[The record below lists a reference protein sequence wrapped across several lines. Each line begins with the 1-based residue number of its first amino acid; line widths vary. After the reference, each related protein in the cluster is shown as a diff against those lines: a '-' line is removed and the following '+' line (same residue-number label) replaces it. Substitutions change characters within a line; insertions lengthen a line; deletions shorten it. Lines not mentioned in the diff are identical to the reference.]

1 MASSI
6 FISHAHSDWR
16 LAKRLQQLLESTSR
30 NGFDVAV
37 SSEQG
42 QIKSGENWRDWI
54 DDKVL
59 NCDVAIVLLTPASF
73 RGRWV
78 LWEAGAVTGV
88 QYERLRD
95 ETVNS
100 DNPLARRVRVLH
112 FGVDTEKLGPFG
124 SQQVRNGLSQS
135 DVVSFISEM
144 LSEFRDSLDQDA
156 VTRGLLSLEKLA
168 GEFVEGAKEDLRYT
182 PIEASES
189 VINEWLARLDQQY
202 RAENYRWIVA
212 AKRWINVAFLGAGN
226 ADAHTKGVSVDFR
239 IHVRIADAYRRL
251 DEWAGVIEQMELARS
266 LSPNDLVILRQLGRG
281 YRETGD
287 LARLEATMN
296 QMLQLDPDIFRADR
310 EGVALRCGYFADM
323 KRWDAVD
330 ELLSSA
336 DQQLVSTDAYLANW
350 QSIARMKTKGADASK
365 PLFQQLKGLLEETGT
380 GFWDD
385 ATLVNALLALD
396 QKEAASALLKSL
408 RLTDRSTDEVKSASR
423 YYDEIVAAFQT
434 DFDWRQAAGLRA

>member
-1 MASSI
+1 MASI

-16 LAKRLQQLLESTSR
+16 LAKRLQQLLETTSR

-88 QYERLRD
+88 QYERLRGED
-95 ETVNS
+95 VTS

-112 FGVDTEKLGPFG
+112 FGVDTNELGPF
-124 SQQVRNGLSQS
+124 STEQVRDGSNQS
-135 DVVSFISEM
+135 DLVSFISEM
-144 LSEFRDSLDQDA
+144 LSEFRETLDQDA
-156 VTRGLLSLEKLA
+156 VTKGLLGLEKLA
-168 GEFVEGAKEDLRYT
+168 GAFVEGARQDLRYT

-189 VINEWLARLDQQY
+189 VINEWLARLGEQY
-202 RAENYRWIVA
+202 QSRNYRWVVA
-212 AKRWINVAFLGAGN
+212 SKRWINVAFLGAGN
-226 ADAHTKGVSVDFR
+226 ADAHAKGVPVDFR

-251 DEWAGVIEQMELARS
+251 HEWAGVIEQMELARS

-287 LARLEATMN
+287 LAALEKTMN
-296 QMLQLDPDIFRADR
+296 QMLELDPEIFHKDR

-323 KRWDAVD
+323 QRWDAVH
-330 ELLSSA
+330 ELLSNA
-336 DQQLVSTDAYLANW
+336 DQSLVSTDAYLANW
-350 QSIARMKTKGADASK
+350 QAIASMKTKGAEASK
-365 PLFQQLKGLLEETGT
+365 LLFQQLKNLLEKTGK
-380 GFWDD
+380 GFWDG

-396 QKEAASALLKSL
+396 KKDAATEILNSL
-408 RLTDRSTDEVKSASR
+408 RLPDRSADELQSASR
-423 YYDEIVAAFQT
+423 YYDEIVAAFQI
-434 DFDWRQAAGLRA
+434 DFDWRGAAGLS